1 MGKGT
6 KKKSLKIN
14 MLMNAILTMSGFI
27 FPLISF
33 PYVSRVLSPVGTG
46 KVAFAISL
54 VTYFSMFAQLG
65 VPTYGIRACARVRD
79 DKIKLSRTVQEVFL
93 INAFMSVLAYIVFAG
108 AIIFVPQLNQDKWL
122 YIIVGLTIFLI
133 LLVWSGSTE
142 LWSSFH
148 I

>member
-79 DKIKLSRTVQEVFL
+79 DKIKLSRTVQEVF
-93 INAFMSVLAYIVFAG
+93 
-108 AIIFVPQLNQDKWL
+108 
-122 YIIVGLTIFLI
+122 
-133 LLVWSGSTE
+133 
-142 LWSSFH
+142 
-148 I
+148 